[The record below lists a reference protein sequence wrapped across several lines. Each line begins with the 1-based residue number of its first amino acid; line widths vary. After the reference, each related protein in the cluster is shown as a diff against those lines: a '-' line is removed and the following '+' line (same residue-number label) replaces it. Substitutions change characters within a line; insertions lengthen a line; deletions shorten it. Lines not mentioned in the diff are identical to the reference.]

1 MTVSAINGTTATS
14 TSTASS
20 SSTSNSTGVNGTLN
34 YNEFL
39 NLLVAQLKNQD
50 PTNPADPTTFVSQLA
65 SFSSV
70 EQQVN
75 ANSKLDSLLTSDGDF
90 AGRFAHR
97 QDRDI
102 VGRFGLGAD
111 RIGRDFLFRP
121 TSHFDERQHDQFG
134 QRYQSF
140 LSSRGGRG

>member
-1 MTVSAINGTTATS
+1 MTVAATNSATAASTTA
-14 TSTASS
+14 ASS
-20 SSTSNSTGVNGTLN
+20 SSTNSSAGVNGTLN

-75 ANSKLDSLLTSDGDF
+75 ANSKLDSLLTQTAISQAGSLIGKTVTSSDGSTS
-90 AGRFAHR
+90 
-97 QDRDI
+97 
-102 VGRFGLGAD
+102 GLVASVL
-111 RIGRDFLFRP
+111 I
-121 TSHFDERQHDQFG
+121 TSSGPQATLTNG
-134 QRYQSF
+134 QTIDLGSGIKV
-140 LSSRGGRG
+140 S

>member
-1 MTVSAINGTTATS
+1 MTVAATNSATAAS
-14 TSTASS
+14 TAAASS
-20 SSTSNSTGVNGTLN
+20 SSTNSSAGVNGTLN

-75 ANSKLDSLLTSDGDF
+75 ANSKLDSLLTQTAISQAGSLIGKTVTSSDGSTSGQVASVLITSSGPQATLINGQTID
-90 AGRFAHR
+90 
-97 QDRDI
+97 
-102 VGRFGLGAD
+102 LGSG
-111 RIGRDFLFRP
+111 IKV
-121 TSHFDERQHDQFG
+121 S
-134 QRYQSF
+134 
-140 LSSRGGRG
+140 